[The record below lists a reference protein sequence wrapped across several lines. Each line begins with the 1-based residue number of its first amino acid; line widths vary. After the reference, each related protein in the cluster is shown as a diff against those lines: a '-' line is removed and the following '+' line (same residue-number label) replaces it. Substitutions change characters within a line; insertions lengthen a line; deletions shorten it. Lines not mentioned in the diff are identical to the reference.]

1 MSSRAF
7 NTTTFNTQG
16 LRTDNL
22 NKVLIARDTEKY
34 NIQVTGLNETHTKE
48 SAIEQARGK
57 KKN

>member
-16 LRTDNL
+16 LRTDDL
-22 NKVLIARDTEKY
+22 KKVWIARDAEKY
-34 NIQVTGLNETHTKE
+34 NIQVTGLNETHIKE
-48 SAIEQARGK
+48 NAIEQARGN